1 MCKML
6 SIIFIGLLLMLGTV
20 KAATSDLPQKIEV
33 KENQNA
39 GTLVATVEVTAND
52 SAKLT
57 LKGDILN
64 YLRVVDNLSCTNTA
78 SCKKFDLVTIKEI
91 DREKVPNGFV
101 VFTPEFTDGSV
112 GKNCILIILDEN
124 DNVPVFGSQRY
135 KATIP
140 ENITVNTKIPN
151 LQITATDIDEN
162 PSLKYSL
169 IPAGQNSKGIEDYM
183 KIEDKYNGF
192 ITVVKALDYETRNF
206 FEYTV
211 EVFVNVN
218 MGNQQLMQND
228 TSCKQSKDEELAQI
242 NGPETLP
249 KKTEKQYVSTATS
262 SLEDWLD
269 SVLDD

>member
-1 MCKML
+1 MN
-6 SIIFIGLLLMLGTV
+6 IFFVMS
-20 KAATSDLPQKIEV
+20 AATTSGLPPKIEV
-33 KENQNA
+33 KENQKN
-39 GTLVATVEVTAND
+39 GTVVATVEVTGNNFP
-52 SAKLT
+52 KLT
-57 LKGDILN
+57 LVGDDILK
-64 YLRVVDNLSCTNTA
+64 YIKVVDNPSCINTA
-78 SCKKFDLVTIKEI
+78 SCNKFDLVTVKVI

-101 VFTPEFTDGSV
+101 EFTDGS

-151 LQITATDIDEN
+151 LQITATDFDEN

-183 KIEDKYNGF
+183 KIEDKYNGS

-211 EVFVNVN
+211 QVFV
-218 MGNQQLMQND
+218 
-228 TSCKQSKDEELAQI
+228 SI
-242 NGPETLP
+242 
-249 KKTEKQYVSTATS
+249 
-262 SLEDWLD
+262 
-269 SVLDD
+269 